1 MAVATATAL
10 LIAAGTALAGTV
22 YQTEQQKKAAK
33 DASDKQDQQVAKQEN
48 EIAGQKK
55 NSEAQDKAV
64 RQRQAAISAQKAAQG
79 GGRDGTIL
87 GGGVDL
93 GAAPDMS
100 AVADTLGGSNKGGKS
115 LLGS

>member
-1 MAVATATAL
+1 MGIETAI
-10 LIAAGTALAGTV
+10 LIAAGTALAGTL
-22 YQTEQQKKAAK
+22 YSTDQQKKSAK
-33 DASDKQDQQVAKQEN
+33 AASDKQDEQVAQQEKTLD
-48 EIAGQKK
+48 GQKK
-55 NSEAQDKAV
+55 NSEAQDRAV
-64 RQRQAAISAQKAAQG
+64 RQRQAAISAQKSAQG

-100 AVADTLGGSNKGGKS
+100 AVADTLGGSNKGGKT